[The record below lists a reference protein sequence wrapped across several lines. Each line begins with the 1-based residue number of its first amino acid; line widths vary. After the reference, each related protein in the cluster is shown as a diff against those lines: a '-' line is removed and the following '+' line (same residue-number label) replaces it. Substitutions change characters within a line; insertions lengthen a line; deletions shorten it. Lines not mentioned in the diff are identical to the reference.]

1 VRRIGYG
8 AVAHDVKEKDIE
20 VEIVFY
26 PLISGETEI
35 PKKPEEQ
42 KEDTTSISDTA
53 GNLVSGSVKKSQT
66 ITCRWL
72 NEAGNQV
79 NMPSL
84 KQGEQVTVYQYGDTD
99 RYYFTLG
106 HREKD
111 LRREETGVFSF
122 SNKPDTIGEFGKH
135 YDKDSSYTLT
145 VDTKNN
151 LVELHTA
158 KNNGEVAEYTF
169 KLETKK
175 GVFSI
180 VDSLGNSIKLE
191 STKGLLTMDIPKVIW
206 NGESMTLNGSS
217 VIIMNTPS
225 AIIKGGKLA
234 VRSIVDFLKACNH
247 KAVSIFNGLS
257 KTKPGKCPCC
267 GSKHQ
272 HMLE

>member
-1 VRRIGYG
+1 MRRIGYG
-8 AVAHDVKEKDIE
+8 AVAHDVKENEIE
-20 VEIVFY
+20 AEIVFY
-26 PLISGETEI
+26 PLISGETQI
-35 PKKPEEQ
+35 PKTPEPL
-42 KEDTTSISDTA
+42 KETASSISDTA

-99 RYYFTLG
+99 RYYFMLG

-122 SNKPDTIGEFGKH
+122 SNIPDTKEEFGKH
-135 YDKDSSYTLT
+135 YDKNTSYTLT
-145 VDTKNN
+145 VDPKNN

-158 KNNGEVAEYTF
+158 NNNGEAAAYTI
-169 KLETKK
+169 KLETDK
-175 GVFSI
+175 GIFSI
-180 VDSLGNSIKLE
+180 VDSLNNSIKLE
-191 STKGLLTMDIPKVIW
+191 STKGLLTVDIPKVIW

-217 VIIMNTPS
+217 TIIMNAPS

-234 VRSIVDFLKACNH
+234 VRSTVDFFKACNH

-267 GSKHQ
+267 DSLHR